1 MHNATCVLDDDHH
14 CDRPLHDEYYN
25 AVIGREVKPGSFYY
39 IWSNINYDVYDE
51 KDVHAMTMMNIMCGN
66 IRMDCAYAANY
77 YWTYQMNEDECLEH
91 CLDQHWDVAS
101 DDWRSPCEGRPN
113 LESGI
118 WDDDN
123 WVTENLF
130 SDEVR

>member
-1 MHNATCVLDDDHH
+1 MHCIPDDNNNTYYED
-14 CDRPLHDEYYN
+14 CDLQHKYYEAVNGFEMNHPISGPL
-25 AVIGREVKPGSFYY
+25 R
-39 IWSNINYDVYDE
+39 
-51 KDVHAMTMMNIMCGN
+51 KDIHIMTMINIMCGN
-66 IRMDCAYAANY
+66 IRMDCAYAAHY
-77 YWTYQMNEDECLEH
+77 FWAYQMNEDECLEH

>member
-1 MHNATCVLDDDHH
+1 MHCALQDDIYWYYED
-14 CDRPLHDEYYN
+14 CPLQHKYHE
-25 AVIGREVKPGSFYY
+25 AVNGFGPFGPLA
-39 IWSNINYDVYDE
+39 
-51 KDVHAMTMMNIMCGN
+51 KDIHVMTMINIMCRN

-77 YWTYQMNEDECLEH
+77 YETYQIEKDECLEH
-91 CLDQHWDVAS
+91 CLDQHWDYGI
-101 DDWRSPCEGRPN
+101 DDWHSPCESRPN